1 MRANAAWCDTVCRV
15 HRLAPVADGR
25 LWSSPH
31 RTPPLYPDAIT
42 LDPTVNEVDVLTR
55 IADGPGA
62 SVKDSFATLDL
73 ADQGYTVLFDATWI
87 AHPPDAT
94 PREVAGFEVVREKFP
109 FAAWRRAWGGPDDVL
124 PNGLRRAPGVTIL
137 GRADSASYTDGAIL
151 HRTTIANVEV
161 VSLSNAF
168 GALADVAAAAIA
180 RHPNSWIVGY
190 EHGEDLDA
198 LLGVGFEAIGPLRV
212 WAR

>member
-1 MRANAAWCDTVCRV
+1 MCRV

-42 LDPTVNEVDVLTR
+42 LDPGVHEIDVLTR
-55 IADGPGA
+55 ITDGPGA

-73 ADQGYTVLFDATWI
+73 ADQGYSVLFDATWI
-87 AHPPDAT
+87 ARPPGASAPDSG
-94 PREVAGFEVVREKFP
+94 GFDVVREKFP
-109 FAAWRRAWGGPDDVL
+109 FAAWRRAWGGPEDVL
-124 PNGLRRAPGVTIL
+124 LNGLRRAPGVTIL
-137 GRADSASYTDGAIL
+137 GRADHSGYTDGAIL

-161 VSLSNAF
+161 VSVSNAF
-168 GALADVAAAAIA
+168 GNVADVAAAAIA
-180 RHPNSWIVGY
+180 RHPESWIVGY
-190 EHGEDLDA
+190 ERGEDLDVM
-198 LLGVGFEAIGPLRV
+198 LGVGFDAIGPLRV